1 MRLPRLIIT
10 HNLVNP
16 VNLAKITVQTINKQL
31 KMNQIYFVSGID
43 TNIGKSYAVGFL
55 ATKWTKEGKK
65 VITQKP
71 VQTGNND
78 LSEDIIHHR
87 KMMGIDLRPEDESG
101 LTMPEIFTYPASPHL
116 AAKIDNRVI
125 DFEKIDK
132 ATQVLSENYDIVL
145 IEGAGGLMVPLTEDF
160 LIIDY
165 IVQKQYPVILV
176 TSGRLGSINH
186 TLLSFE
192 VIERRGLTL
201 HSVIYNLY
209 DENPDPIISKDTYEF
224 IKKQMAL
231 RFPEAE
237 LIVMEVSEL

>member
-1 MRLPRLIIT
+1 MS
-10 HNLVNP
+10 
-16 VNLAKITVQTINKQL
+16 
-31 KMNQIYFVSGID
+31 QISFVSGID
-43 TNIGKSYAVGFL
+43 TNIGKSYVTGFL
-55 ATKWTKEGKK
+55 ATKWTKEDKK

-71 VQTGNND
+71 VQTGCVD
-78 LSEDIIHHR
+78 VAEDIIHHR
-87 KMMGIDLRPEDESG
+87 KMMGIDLLPEDKSG

-116 AAKIDNRVI
+116 AAKIDKRAI

-132 ATQVLSENYDIVL
+132 ATQILSENYDIVL

-165 IVQKQYPVILV
+165 IAQKQYPIILV

-192 VIERRGLTL
+192 AIERRGLTL

-224 IKKQMAL
+224 IKKQMSI

-237 LIVMEVSEL
+237 LIVMETSEL

>member
-1 MRLPRLIIT
+1 MS
-10 HNLVNP
+10 
-16 VNLAKITVQTINKQL
+16 
-31 KMNQIYFVSGID
+31 QIYFVSGID
-43 TNIGKSYAVGFL
+43 TNIGKSYVTGFL
-55 ATKWTKEGKK
+55 ATKWTKEDKK

-71 VQTGNND
+71 VQTGCVD
-78 LSEDIIHHR
+78 VAEDIIHHR
-87 KMMGIDLRPEDESG
+87 KMMGIDLLPEDKNG

-116 AAKIDNRVI
+116 AAKIDKRAI

-132 ATQVLSENYDIVL
+132 ATKMLSENYDIVL

-165 IVQKQYPVILV
+165 IAQKQYPIILV

-192 VIERRGLTL
+192 AIERRGLTL
-201 HSVIYNLY
+201 HSVVYNLY
-209 DENPDPIISKDTYEF
+209 DENPDPIISNDTYEF
-224 IKKQMAL
+224 IKKQMSI

-237 LIVMEVSEL
+237 LIMMETSEL